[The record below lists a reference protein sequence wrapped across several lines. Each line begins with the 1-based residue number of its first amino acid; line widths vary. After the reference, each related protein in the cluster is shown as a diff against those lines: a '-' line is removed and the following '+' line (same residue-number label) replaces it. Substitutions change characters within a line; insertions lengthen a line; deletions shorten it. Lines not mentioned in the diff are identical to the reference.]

1 MSAALLAVV
10 QALGRAMAQAAAARL
25 RRQVTQRWQDYGV
38 LDDGSDGLRLS
49 GPGVV
54 RRRRGNRTA
63 LPDPQL
69 LWPGDE

>member
-1 MSAALLAVV
+1 MSAALLARLS
-10 QALGRAMAQAAAARL
+10 ARGRAAAQAAAARL
-25 RRQVTQRWQDYGV
+25 RWRVTQRWQDYGV

-49 GPGVV
+49 GPGVA
-54 RRRRGNRTA
+54 RRRRGSRTA